1 LPGSG
6 STRQGSPVTAADSAL
21 SRKPR
26 IVGADIGAIGLHAR
40 QRDIATTRAYVQQS
54 AALNNPAAKVV
65 GL

>member
-1 LPGSG
+1 M
-6 STRQGSPVTAADSAL
+6 GSPYSLGRAEDEPDRGHEKSAAVFTGRSNDPTL
-21 SRKPR
+21 
-26 IVGADIGAIGLHAR
+26 DAR